1 MENSIIPSIWF
12 DQNAK
17 EAFDLYSQTF
27 PNSQVTGNS
36 PVVVEAQ
43 LNGVKFIGING
54 GPMFKPNPSI
64 SFMVICESKEEVDR
78 IWNVFSP
85 DGSILMPLDNYPWSP
100 YYGWIADK
108 YGVNWQLYQG
118 KVSDTNQQA
127 IVPTLMYCGPQ
138 QGKCEAALKFYEEL
152 FKDFHSNGI
161 MRYATGEYDGQIQH
175 SQFLVNGFTLMAMD
189 SGVTQN
195 FTFNEGIS
203 LTIICQDQAEIDY
216 YWNRITQRGQESR
229 CGWCKDEF
237 GVSWQIV
244 PAQISSYLQNPG
256 AGEAL
261 MKMNK
266 IIIKDLLG

>member
-27 PNSQVTGNS
+27 PNSHITSIS
-36 PVVVEAQ
+36 PIVVEAQ
-43 LNGVKFIGING
+43 LNGVRFIGING

-100 YYGWIADK
+100 YYGWVADK
-108 YGVNWQLYQG
+108 YGVNWQLYLG

-127 IVPTLMYCGPQ
+127 IVPTLMYCGAQ

-152 FKDFHSNGI
+152 FKDFRSNGI
-161 MRYATGEYDGQIQH
+161 MRYTTGEYDGQIQH
-175 SQFLVNGFTLMAMD
+175 TQFLVNGFTLMAMD
-189 SGVTQN
+189 SGVSQN

-216 YWNRITQRGQESR
+216 YWNRITQEGQESR
-229 CGWCKDEF
+229 CGWCKDQF

-244 PAQISSYLQNPG
+244 PAQISTYLQNPG
-256 AGEAL
+256 AGVAL

>member
-17 EAFDLYSQTF
+17 EAFDLYCQTF
-27 PNSQVTGNS
+27 PNSHIASSS
-36 PVVVEAQ
+36 PIVVEAQ

-54 GPMFKPNPSI
+54 GPIFKPNPSI
-64 SFMVICESKEEVDR
+64 SFMAICESKEEIDR
-78 IWNVFSP
+78 IWQTFST
-85 DGSILMPLDNYPWSP
+85 DGSILMPLNSYPWSP

-118 KVSDTNQQA
+118 KLSDTNQQA
-127 IVPTLMYCGPQ
+127 LVPTLMYCGLQ
-138 QGKCEAALKFYEEL
+138 QGKCEVALRFYEEL

-161 MRYATGEYDGQIQH
+161 LRYSEGDYEGSIQH
-175 SQFLVNGFTLMAMD
+175 TQFLVNGFTLMAMD
-189 SGVTQN
+189 SGIAQN

-203 LTIICQDQAEIDY
+203 LTILCQNQAEIDY
-216 YWNRITQRGQESR
+216 YWNQITAHGQESM

-244 PAQISSYLQNPG
+244 PAQIAEYLQKPG

-261 MKMNK
+261 MKMKK
-266 IIIKDLLG
+266 IIIKELIG